1 MNLIL
6 TFLAISAT
14 VLGSGMALPQA
25 RRLARTRRVEGVSAT
40 WVGVSVILNLWWLA
54 YALAERVY
62 VLVPVSV
69 ISALL
74 YATIGIFVVRSTGR
88 RSVFA
93 MATGALGLG
102 MVPLPFL
109 LAGGWVLAGV
119 AIGGCYG
126 LQLAPAVVATFR
138 TRVLV
143 GVSSFTWLL
152 AWLESMLWLGY
163 GVGIRDTA
171 LIAGGAVGA
180 VMSAAI
186 LVRLAVTGHRPLE
199 PVVRLLARA
208 LPGRRPV
215 VVEVGQGRVG

>member
-6 TFLAISAT
+6 TSLAISAT

-25 RRLARTRRVEGVSAT
+25 RRVARTRRVEGVSAT
-40 WVGVSVILNLWWLA
+40 WVGVSVILNLWWLV
-54 YALAERVY
+54 YAVAERVY

-69 ISALL
+69 ISTLL
-74 YATIGIFVVRSTGR
+74 YTTIGIFVVRATGR
-88 RSVFA
+88 RSVLA
-93 MATGALGLG
+93 IAAGALGLG

-109 LAGGWVLAGV
+109 LAGGWALAGV

-143 GVSSFTWLL
+143 GVSSLTWLL

-163 GVGIRDTA
+163 GVGIRDAA

-186 LVRLAVTGHRPLE
+186 LVRLAVTGHRPFAAFAQ
-199 PVVRLLARA
+199 LAGRT
-208 LPGRRPV
+208 LPGRRRV
-215 VVEVGQGRVG
+215 MVEVGQGRVS